1 MVLMG
6 QASYKD
12 GRYFWHRKAMGC
24 HLWREPTT
32 WGFWFQKKVTGHRI
46 FLGGLHT
53 WEMKNFVRRWWKSHD
68 TPEFQRSIVAG
79 TIRRCTWS
87 VSERACQFV
96 IIMWLMGRETSST
109 SLRMCRN
116 ILKCVSKS
124 LCGFLRFGQPSTSDF
139 LWLSKR
145 NVFPIVQSV
154 SKNTV
159 F

>member
-1 MVLMG
+1 MKGTDNTGILV
-6 QASYKD
+6 
-12 GRYFWHRKAMGC
+12 
-24 HLWREPTT
+24 P
-32 WGFWFQKKVTGHRI
+32 KKVTGHRI

-68 TPEFQRSIVAG
+68 TPEFQRSIVAD

-87 VSERACQFV
+87 VSERAWQLV

-124 LCGFLRFGQPSTSDF
+124 LCGFLRFGQFSTTDF
-139 LWLSKR
+139 FVIIKNDYFPHSALWLNSG
-145 NVFPIVQSV
+145 NGHSIAPMLPLLSGILELAC
-154 SKNTV
+154 
-159 F
+159 